1 MVRRLSLAQQ
11 EIIRENLRPDEA
23 GRPAVAPDVVKFA
36 EQAVRTVREADQT
49 KIHQRSFQQ
58 PERRVAPAAEGFL
71 LLLHREAAQVLGGKR
86 AEAVGFY
93 VLGKGIAVCSQPC
106 PDAVVFLHKE
116 VHGPFQAAVI
126 QRFPGFQDEIQHI
139 DVAAG
144 GNHFLG
150 INILLGKGE
159 RVKRSF
165 HRPKCSFLMWGE
177 ANGAGRCAR
186 LLRRRRETGFSASRS
201 SSGCPGRHRKPRPC
215 SGAPCKCLNRRSA
228 VPRRSA

>member
-1 MVRRLSLAQQ
+1 MDVVRRLSLAQQ

-71 LLLHREAAQVLGGKR
+71 LLLHREAAQVLHGKR
-86 AEAVGFY
+86 AKAVGFY

-159 RVKRSF
+159 RVKHSF
-165 HRPKCSFLMWGE
+165 HRPKCSFLLWREQMGHD
-177 ANGAGRCAR
+177 GAPA
-186 LLRRRRETGFSASRS
+186 
-201 SSGCPGRHRKPRPC
+201 C
-215 SGAPCKCLNRRSA
+215 SGAGGKQDFPHREAVLA
-228 VPRRSA
+228 VPVGIGNLVHALAHHVNA